1 MNATLFSYGSLSLAI
16 VCEVL
21 ATVCLERSEQF
32 SKFGPTALMVSLYV
46 GSFYFLTQALKTVPL
61 GVAYA
66 VWGSLGIV
74 LTTTI
79 GLVFFKQRL
88 DLPGAIGIAMI
99 LSGVMVLQL
108 FSGSVSH

>member
-1 MNATLFSYGSLSLAI
+1 MSATLLSYGSLSLAI

-21 ATVCLERSEQF
+21 ATVCLQRTEQF
-32 SKFGPTALMVSLYV
+32 SKLGPTALMVLLYV

-79 GLVFFKQRL
+79 GFVFFKQRL
-88 DLPGAIGIAMI
+88 DLPGVIGITMI
-99 LSGVMVLQL
+99 VTGVMVLQL
-108 FSGSVSH
+108 FSGSVSQ